1 MTTSQ
6 NPSLMLTVR
15 EAAGALRVSVTTF
28 YGLISSGQIRTIKI
42 GKSRRIKRTEIEAF
56 IERGAQ

>member
-6 NPSLMLTVR
+6 NLSLMLTVR
-15 EAAGALRVSVTTF
+15 EAASALRVSVTTF

-42 GKSRRIKRTEIEAF
+42 GKSRRVKRAEIEAF